1 VVQLV
6 VLERLMRMEVR
17 SVQVPRWLAPLL
29 LLLALALI
37 PLALM
42 VAVGFAAL
50 TIGATVVRAVLPS
63 SSRSPVIQSRSVE
76 SSIQPHSAIDAEY
89 EIKDEK

>member
-1 VVQLV
+1 
-6 VLERLMRMEVR
+6 MRMEVR
-17 SVQVPRWLAPLL
+17 SVQVSRWLAPLL

-50 TIGATVVRAVLPS
+50 AIGTTVVRAVLPS
-63 SSRSPVIQSRSVE
+63 SPRSPVIQARSVE
-76 SSIQPHSAIDAEY
+76 SSIEPNSAIDAEY